1 MDTSLIDRLTLAMI
15 AYDKGDAMR
24 IQHFLKVHRFAQLI
38 GRQEQRDDHTQ
49 FITEMAAVVHDIGI
63 HQAEARYGSSNGKY
77 QEELGP
83 AEARKLL
90 EQLHVAETDI
100 DRVCYLV
107 GHHHTYSHIDG
118 LDYQILVEADFLVNL
133 YEDQIS
139 EHGVDSALEHIF
151 KTKTGTQLCQ
161 LMYKEKYNKEENNQ

>member
-1 MDTSLIDRLTLAMI
+1 M
-15 AYDKGDAMR
+15 
-24 IQHFLKVHRFAQLI
+24 
-38 GRQEQRDDHTQ
+38 
-49 FITEMAAVVHDIGI
+49 HDIGI

-83 AEARKLL
+83 AEARNLL

-133 YEDQIS
+133 YEDQDLGTWRGL
-139 EHGVDSALEHIF
+139 GVGAYLQDQDWHAVVPVDV
-151 KTKTGTQLCQ
+151 
-161 LMYKEKYNKEENNQ
+161 